1 MDFNSEY
8 IKALFKQFCDA
19 KGITVPSPNFKKAF
33 TDWVVENYE
42 VFLKYQEYLCY
53 LDESIQYRNIMEID
67 KGEYDTLSR
76 TWENVVPISI
86 YGNPKRQFLLQ
97 PKGHSEVIPFIRTE
111 RNELLFPNTHIFLTH
126 NPYNL
131 ADIQYW
137 NKLHNQGEYNILIG
151 MFGQKEDEDVNS
163 KLNILSTLKDTMT
176 DDCSLDYATDNGNY
190 FAVLKSNR
198 KVKKLVKVLTR

>member
-19 KGITVPSPNFKKAF
+19 KGITVPSPNLKKAF
-33 TDWVVENYE
+33 TDWVVENYK
-42 VFLKYQEYLCY
+42 VFLKYQEYLWF
-53 LDESIQYRNIMEID
+53 LDENLQYRDIMEIN
-67 KGEYDTLSR
+67 KGEYDTLAK
-76 TWENVVPISI
+76 TWENVMPISI
-86 YGNPKRQFLLQ
+86 YVNPKRQLHLQ
-97 PKGHSEVIPFIRTE
+97 SEENSDIRALILTEYNDLRIPDTD
-111 RNELLFPNTHIFLTH
+111 IFLTH
-126 NPYNL
+126 NPYDL
-131 ADIQYW
+131 ADIQNW

-151 MFGQKEDEDVNS
+151 MFGRKEDEDVNS

-198 KVKKLVKVLTR
+198 KVKKLVKVLIS

>member
-111 RNELLFPNTHIFLTH
+111 HNELLFPNTHIFLTH

-137 NKLHNQGEYNILIG
+137 NKLPNQGEYNILIG